1 MNTVLEMMHFVEF
14 AMLYVLLIAALG
26 VNHRLTKVTSCL
38 AALFSIL
45 YGVGD
50 EFHQLFVPG
59 RSFTLIDL
67 VKDTVGVLIV
77 WGSFHVLYFNR
88 KKAGSRVRRAE
99 SHPIVKPQE

>member
-1 MNTVLEMMHFVEF
+1 MNTALEMMHFVEF
-14 AMLYVLLIAALG
+14 AMLYVLIIAALG

-77 WGSFHVLYFNR
+77 WGTFHIFYFGSV
-88 KKAGSRVRRAE
+88 KASRRVTNPVER
-99 SHPIVKPQE
+99 

>member
-67 VKDTVGVLIV
+67 VKDTVGVVTV
-77 WGSFHVLYFNR
+77 WGIFHAFYFKR
-88 KKAGSRVRRAE
+88 KGTAACVKNPE
-99 SHPIVKPQE
+99 PHPLVNPWE